1 MGPYPVHQEGKPDV
15 EGLVDQ
21 GRRDQE
27 GMPVQCWES
36 LWEEGPEKLD
46 GEVDMH
52 DVHRGEKL
60 ERCRRSDVVTV
71 HVPSGE

>member
-1 MGPYPVHQEGKPDV
+1 MGPYPVHQVGKPDV

-21 GRRDQE
+21 VRRDQE

-52 DVHRGEKL
+52 DVHRG
-60 ERCRRSDVVTV
+60 
-71 HVPSGE
+71 